1 MQRLLRAM
9 ASDLCGPAQAATP
22 RRALAGLRLM
32 TIDDQAEAREALTA
46 VLEAHGAQVQAM
58 DSGLAALQQLAQQ
71 PRELWPQLLI
81 CDIALGAEDGY
92 EVLRRLRALEAQR
105 DTRQQDRIPA
115 IALTGCAR
123 AEDRMRSLLAGF
135 HLHVAKPV
143 EPQELVNMVKA
154 LALCVA

>member
-1 MQRLLRAM
+1 M
-9 ASDLCGPAQAATP
+9 ASDVCGPAEDAAP

-58 DSGLAALQQLAQQ
+58 DSGQAALHQLAQQ

-92 EVLRRLRALEAQR
+92 EVLRRLRALEA
-105 DTRQQDRIPA
+105 TRLQDRIPA

-135 HLHVAKPV
+135 HLHLAKPV
-143 EPQELVNMVKA
+143 EPQELVTLVKA
-154 LALCVA
+154 LAWCAT